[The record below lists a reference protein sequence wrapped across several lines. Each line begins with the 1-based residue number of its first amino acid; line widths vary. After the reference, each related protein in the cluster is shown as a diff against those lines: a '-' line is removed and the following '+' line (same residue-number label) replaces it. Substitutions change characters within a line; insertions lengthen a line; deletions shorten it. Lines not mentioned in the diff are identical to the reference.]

1 MARHRDTQVRL
12 RRRRRLVGVAAA
24 TALLAGGGGAVMAL
38 GAEDTRPVAHTPV
51 ATTPASTTTTTTA
64 TATATTTQPSRRA
77 TTAPKRTARP
87 SKAAPRS
94 KPTTSTT
101 TAAARKATRTTTPSK
116 TAPPKPRATAPAPRK
131 TTTPVRT
138 TTTTVKPPP
147 VPVTGGV
154 ADQVLA
160 LVNNERAKAGCRSVK
175 ANSALQRAAQGHSA
189 DMAAKD
195 YFSHDS
201 QDGRDFADRIRA
213 AGYSG
218 GAIAENIAAGQS
230 TASSVMKGW
239 MSSSGH
245 RANILNCRYTA
256 LGVGYAKGGSYGH
269 YWTQDFGG

>member
-1 MARHRDTQVRL
+1 MARHSTTQTRL

-38 GAEDTRPVAHTPV
+38 GADDSAPVAHAPA
-51 ATTPASTTTTTTA
+51 ATTPASTTTS
-64 TATATTTQPSRRA
+64 TTTQPTRTA
-77 TTAPKRTARP
+77 TTAPPRKARAT
-87 SKAAPRS
+87 KAAPRP
-94 KPTTSTT
+94 KPTTT
-101 TAAARKATRTTTPSK
+101 TAAPRKPARTTTPP
-116 TAPPKPRATAPAPRK
+116 APAPAKPKAAAPAPRK

-138 TTTTVKPPP
+138 TTTTAKPAPSP
-147 VPVTGGV
+147 VSGGV

-175 ANSALQRAAQGHSA
+175 ASSALQRAAQGHSA

-201 QDGRDFADRIRA
+201 QDGRSFADRIRA

-218 GAIAENIAAGQS
+218 GSIAENIAAGQS

-239 MSSSGH
+239 MNSSGH
-245 RANILNCRYTA
+245 RANILNCSYSA
-256 LGVGYAKGGSYGH
+256 LGVGYAKGGSYGY

>member
-1 MARHRDTQVRL
+1 M
-12 RRRRRLVGVAAA
+12 
-24 TALLAGGGGAVMAL
+24 
-38 GAEDTRPVAHTPV
+38 
-51 ATTPASTTTTTTA
+51 
-64 TATATTTQPSRRA
+64 
-77 TTAPKRTARP
+77 
-87 SKAAPRS
+87 
-94 KPTTSTT
+94 
-101 TAAARKATRTTTPSK
+101 
-116 TAPPKPRATAPAPRK
+116 
-131 TTTPVRT
+131 RT
-138 TTTTVKPPP
+138 TTTTVKPAP

-239 MSSSGH
+239 MNSPGH

>member
-1 MARHRDTQVRL
+1 MARHSNTQTRL

-38 GAEDTRPVAHTPV
+38 GADDSAPVAHAPA
-51 ATTPASTTTTTTA
+51 ATTPASTTTS
-64 TATATTTQPSRRA
+64 TTTQPTRTA
-77 TTAPKRTARP
+77 TTAPPRKARP
-87 SKAAPRS
+87 TKAAPRP
-94 KPTTSTT
+94 KPTTT
-101 TAAARKATRTTTPSK
+101 TAAPRKAARTTTPP
-116 TAPPKPRATAPAPRK
+116 APAPAKPKAAAPAPRK

-138 TTTTVKPPP
+138 TTTAKPAPSP
-147 VPVTGGV
+147 VSGGV

-175 ANSALQRAAQGHSA
+175 ASSALQRAAQGHSA

-201 QDGRDFADRIRA
+201 QDGRSFADRIRA

-218 GAIAENIAAGQS
+218 GSIAENIAAGQS

-239 MSSSGH
+239 MNSAGH
-245 RANILNCRYTA
+245 RANILNCRYSA
-256 LGVGYAKGGSYGH
+256 LGVGYAKGGSYGY

>member
-1 MARHRDTQVRL
+1 M
-12 RRRRRLVGVAAA
+12 
-24 TALLAGGGGAVMAL
+24 
-38 GAEDTRPVAHTPV
+38 
-51 ATTPASTTTTTTA
+51 
-64 TATATTTQPSRRA
+64 
-77 TTAPKRTARP
+77 
-87 SKAAPRS
+87 
-94 KPTTSTT
+94 
-101 TAAARKATRTTTPSK
+101 
-116 TAPPKPRATAPAPRK
+116 
-131 TTTPVRT
+131 RT
-138 TTTTVKPPP
+138 TTTTVKPAP

-160 LVNNERAKAGCRSVK
+160 MVNNERAKAGCRSLK
-175 ANSALQRAAQGHSA
+175 ASSALQRAAQGHSA

-201 QDGRDFADRIRA
+201 RDGRDFADRIRA

-239 MSSSGH
+239 MNSSGH